1 MVAVEGR
8 TNGNR
13 DDSACDGNGE
23 LFLAVYDAYDA

>member
-1 MVAVEGR
+1 MAAVEGR

-23 LFLAVYDAYDA
+23 LFSAACDVYDA

>member
-1 MVAVEGR
+1 MAAVEGR

-23 LFLAVYDAYDA
+23 LFSAVCDAYDA